1 MVQSVK
7 TWGGFNHKNRRVS
20 IDRTKKGRYTLL
32 DSPAKGFADVTTIET
47 IFPNPRD
54 YDQNVETLGVCKIE
68 SPVRNRDFIDD
79 DERILVTEN
88 VKDLQRSTERLGVT
102 PSFERA
108 GPHRK
113 IFHDPAWSRVGIV
126 TAGGLCPGL
135 NHVIKGLVEILSFD
149 YGIRTIYGIRYGY
162 AGLVP
167 RHGHEPIMLDT
178 DTVDTIHEQGGTLL
192 GSSRGQQDIGEI
204 VDTLSRMNINLL
216 FCIGGDGSLRGARA
230 IAEECKRRNL
240 AVSVLGIPKTIDND
254 LHFVGRSFGF
264 ETAVGE
270 ATSII
275 QAAHTEA
282 KGAFNGIGLVKLM
295 GRDSG
300 FIAAYAALANPVV
313 NFCLIPELDFEM
325 EGPHG
330 LLAALER
337 RFDRYKDH
345 AVIVVA
351 EGAGQ
356 RHIADEPER
365 KDASGNILKKDI
377 GDYLKQRITDHFKKA
392 KKEASVKYFDPSYTI
407 RSVPAKGTDAI
418 RCYMLARNAVHAA
431 MAGRTNCV
439 VGNQND
445 WYTLVP
451 IRLAT
456 IDRQKVNLNSDL
468 WRAVLDAT
476 GQTIY
481 FGGGTDGGAR
491 P

>member
-1 MVQSVK
+1 MNLIEKILSNP
-7 TWGGFNHKNRRVS
+7 TL
-20 IDRTKKGRYTLL
+20 YTRDVERLGECKI
-32 DSPAKGFADVTTIET
+32 DSPI
-47 IFPNPRD
+47 
-54 YDQNVETLGVCKIE
+54 
-68 SPVRNRDFIDD
+68 RNRDFIDD

-88 VKDLQRSTERLGVT
+88 VKSLHLATERLGAS

-108 GPHRK
+108 GPHHK
-113 IFHDPAWSRVGIV
+113 IYHDPAWSRVAIV

-135 NHVIKGLVEILSFD
+135 NHVIKGLVEILVCD
-149 YGIRTIYGIRYGY
+149 YGIKTIYGIRYGY
-162 AGLVP
+162 AGLIA
-167 RHGHEPIMLDT
+167 RFGYEPIMLDT
-178 DTVDTIHEQGGTLL
+178 DTVDTIHENGGTML
-192 GSSRGQQDIGEI
+192 GSSRGQQDTGEL
-204 VDTLSRMNINLL
+204 VDTLARMNINLL
-216 FCIGGDGSLRGARA
+216 FCVGGDGSLRCARDV
-230 IAEECKRRNL
+230 AEECKRRKL
-240 AVSVLGIPKTIDND
+240 AVSVIGIPKTIDND

-270 ATSII
+270 ATPII

-282 KGAFNGIGLVKLM
+282 KGTFNGIGLVKLM

-300 FIAAYAALANPVV
+300 FIAAYASLANPVV

-325 EGPHG
+325 DGPTG

-337 RFDRYKDH
+337 RFDSGKDH
-345 AVIVVA
+345 VVIVVA

-377 GDYLKQRITDHFKKA
+377 GEYLRQRITNHFKQA
-392 KKEASVKYFDPSYTI
+392 KREASVKYFDPSYTI

-439 VGNQND
+439 VGNQDD

-456 IDRQKVNLNSDL
+456 IERQKVNLSSDL

-476 GQTIY
+476 GQNIY
-481 FGGGTDGGAR
+481 FGTQANGNGKNGGVA

>member
-1 MVQSVK
+1 MSFIEKIVANPK
-7 TWGGFNHKNRRVS
+7 EF
-20 IDRTKKGRYTLL
+20 TL
-32 DSPAKGFADVTTIET
+32 
-47 IFPNPRD
+47 
-54 YDQNVETLGVCKIE
+54 NVETLGECKIE
-68 SPVRNRDFIDD
+68 SPIRNRDFIDD

-88 VKDLQRSTERLGVT
+88 VKNLQRATEHLGVT

-108 GPHRK
+108 GPHQK
-113 IFHDPAWSRVGIV
+113 IFHDPSWSRVGIV

-135 NHVIKGLVEILSFD
+135 NHVIKGLVEILMFD
-149 YGIRTIYGIRYGY
+149 YGIKTIYGIRYGY
-162 AGLVP
+162 AGLIP
-167 RHGHEPIMLDT
+167 RFGYKPIMLDT
-178 DTVDTIHEQGGTLL
+178 DTVDTIHEHGGTML
-192 GSSRGQQDIGEI
+192 GSSRGQQDTGEI
-204 VDTLSRMNINLL
+204 VDTLARMNINLL
-216 FCIGGDGSLRGARA
+216 FCVGGDGSLRCARD
-230 IAEECKRRNL
+230 IADECKRRKL
-240 AVSVLGIPKTIDND
+240 AVSVIGIPKTIDND

-264 ETAVGE
+264 ETAVAE
-270 ATSII
+270 ATQII

-282 KGAFNGIGLVKLM
+282 KGTFNGIGLVKLM

-300 FIAAYAALANPVV
+300 FITAYATLANPVV

-325 EGPHG
+325 DGPHG
-330 LLAALER
+330 LLAALSF
-337 RFDRYKDH
+337 RFDRFKDH

-356 RHIADEPER
+356 RHIAGEPER

-377 GDYLKQRITDHFKKA
+377 GEYLKHRITDHFKTCKR
-392 KKEASVKYFDPSYTI
+392 EASVKYFDPSYTI

-439 VGNQND
+439 VGNQDD

-456 IDRQKVNLNSDL
+456 IERQKVNLNSDL

-476 GQTIY
+476 GQTMY
-481 FGGGTDGGAR
+481 FGGDANGNGRNGGAM